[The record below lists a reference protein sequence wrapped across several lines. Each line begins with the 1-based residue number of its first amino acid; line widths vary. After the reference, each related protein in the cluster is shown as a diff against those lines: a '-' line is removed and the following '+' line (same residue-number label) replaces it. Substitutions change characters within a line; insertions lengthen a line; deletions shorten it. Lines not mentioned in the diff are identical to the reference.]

1 MPIVAVPEWT
11 PVPPFPQLSERR
23 LGTYNSKAYAF
34 ASHMSSV
41 FMDELG
47 LLVTSAYDNALWAQD
62 RAAVAQAQAV
72 IATAQADLAMGYRN
86 TANNA
91 AATATAKRDEAVDA
105 ASTATTKRDESVNA
119 AALAVPAAVEA
130 GQARD
135 QAQAAAAQAQVF
147 ATQQL
152 KASSTT
158 SLTPGAGSK
167 TFAVEA
173 GRSFVAGMY
182 LVATSS
188 GAPANKMSGAVVS
201 YDVATG
207 ALVLSVDAFA
217 GAAARADWV
226 IGVAASPSG
235 QATPYADTPAN
246 TAAVAFGRYR
256 LTASL
261 DLTLPPAPTDGDWVD
276 VVNTSGTTTAR
287 VLRNGQ
293 NINGLAEDLT
303 IDKNFA
309 AFRLVFRT
317 GYGWMIA

>member
-1 MPIVAVPEWT
+1 M
-11 PVPPFPQLSERR
+11 
-23 LGTYNSKAYAF
+23 
-34 ASHMSSV
+34 
-41 FMDELG
+41 
-47 LLVTSAYDNALWAQD
+47 
-62 RAAVAQAQAV
+62 AV
-72 IATAQADLAMGYRN
+72 IAPTPIDAGPAVPSSADSEVTFDAAYEAFNAWEKNQLQPQANALAAN
-86 TANNA
+86 VFNNA
-91 AATATAKRDEAVDA
+91 TEAANAATAAITKAGEATTA
-105 ASTATTKRDESVNA
+105 ASTATTKAGEASASASTASTKASEASASASTASTAASTASSAAGTATTAAGTATTKAAEASVSA
-119 AALAVPAAVEA
+119 S
-130 GQARD
+130 
-135 QAQAAAAQAQVF
+135 QAQVF

-188 GAPANKMSGAVVS
+188 GAPANKMSGTVVS

-303 IDKNFA
+303 LDKQWIALRF
-309 AFRLVFRT
+309 VFRT
-317 GYGWMIA
+317 GYGWIIT

>member
-1 MPIVAVPEWT
+1 MSTAPPTISALPTPPDPNDRSTFNARAYPWSVAQQT
-11 PVPPFPQLSERR
+11 LASEV
-23 LGTYNSKAYAF
+23 GAVATNVY
-34 ASHMSSV
+34 H
-41 FMDELG
+41 
-47 LLVTSAYDNALWAQD
+47 NAL
-62 RAAVAQAQAV
+62 
-72 IATAQADLAMGYRN
+72 
-86 TANNA
+86 A
-91 AATATAKRDEAVDA
+91 AADSASAANVSGGQATTKAGEASASASTASTKASEASASASTASSA
-105 ASTATTKRDESVNA
+105 ASTASSAAGTATTAAGTATTKAAEASVS
-119 AALAVPAAVEA
+119 
-130 GQARD
+130 
-135 QAQAAAAQAQVF
+135 AAQAQVF

-182 LVATSS
+182 LVATSR
-188 GAPANKMSGAVVS
+188 GAPANKMSGTVVS
-201 YDVATG
+201 YDGSTG
-207 ALVLSVDAFA
+207 ALVITVDALA

-235 QATPYADTPAN
+235 QATPYADAPAN

-261 DLTLPPAPTDGDWVD
+261 DLTLPPAPADGDWVD

-303 IDKNFA
+303 LDKQWVALRF
-309 AFRLVFRT
+309 VFRT
-317 GYGWMIA
+317 GYGWIIT

>member
-1 MPIVAVPEWT
+1 M
-11 PVPPFPQLSERR
+11 
-23 LGTYNSKAYAF
+23 
-34 ASHMSSV
+34 
-41 FMDELG
+41 
-47 LLVTSAYDNALWAQD
+47 
-62 RAAVAQAQAV
+62 AV
-72 IATAQADLAMGYRN
+72 IAPTPIEAGPVVPSSADSETTFDAAYEAFNAWEKNQLQPQANALAAN
-86 TANNA
+86 VFNNA
-91 AATATAKRDEAVDA
+91 TEAANAATTAITKAGEATTA
-105 ASTATTKRDESVNA
+105 ASTATTKAGEASSSASTASTKASEASASASTASSA
-119 AALAVPAAVEA
+119 ASTASSAAGTATTAASTAVTKAAEA
-130 GQARD
+130 SAS
-135 QAQAAAAQAQVF
+135 AAQAQVF

-158 SLTPGAGSK
+158 NLTPGAGSK

-182 LVATSS
+182 LVTTSS
-188 GAPANKMSGAVVS
+188 GAPATRMSGTVVS

-235 QATPYADTPAN
+235 QATHYADTPAN
-246 TAAVAFGRYR
+246 TAAVAFWRYR

-287 VLRNGQ
+287 ILRNAQ

-303 IDKNFA
+303 IDANYA
-309 AFRLVFRT
+309 AFRLVYRT
-317 GYGWMIA
+317 GYGWFTV

>member
-1 MPIVAVPEWT
+1 M
-11 PVPPFPQLSERR
+11 
-23 LGTYNSKAYAF
+23 
-34 ASHMSSV
+34 
-41 FMDELG
+41 
-47 LLVTSAYDNALWAQD
+47 
-62 RAAVAQAQAV
+62 AV
-72 IATAQADLAMGYRN
+72 IAPTPIDAGPIVPSSADSEVTFDAAYEAFNAWEKNQLQPQANALAAN
-86 TANNA
+86 VFNNA
-91 AATATAKRDEAVDA
+91 TEAADAATTALTKAGEATTA
-105 ASTATTKRDESVNA
+105 ASTATTKAGEASASA
-119 AALAVPAAVEA
+119 ATASTKASEASTSASTANSAASTASSAAGTATTAASTAVTKAAEA
-130 GQARD
+130 SAS
-135 QAQAAAAQAQVF
+135 AAQAQVF

-188 GAPANKMSGAVVS
+188 GAPANKMSGTVVS

-207 ALVLSVDAFA
+207 SLVLSVDAFA

-235 QATPYADTPAN
+235 QATPYADTS
-246 TAAVAFGRYR
+246 TATTAVPYGRYR

-287 VLRNGQ
+287 ILRNAQ

-303 IDKNFA
+303 IDANYA
-309 AFRLVFRT
+309 AFRLVYRT
-317 GYGWMIA
+317 GYGWFTV